1 MSKKKRLELWPGQC
15 ASDIHTPFDVI
26 KSWLVIKRAWYTR
39 TTPRIYSF
47 WQSGKDNKKRPLFSN
62 YWFATVHKNNKRRTR
77 KNFLLFAKIGLLL
90 LGFCWPPKNSADRSD
105 RLWHTR
111 VTLASKT
118 DNDQSSDSWKNLLL
132 HTINLQDFLHW
143 KIPGFSYSKLKL
155 GRDEQT

>member
-1 MSKKKRLELWPGQC
+1 MSKVAFFR
-15 ASDIHTPFDVI
+15 S
-26 KSWLVIKRAWYTR
+26 
-39 TTPRIYSF
+39 
-47 WQSGKDNKKRPLFSN
+47 

-132 HTINLQDFLHW
+132 HTINLKDFENSSKVNGDVCQNPDTLPLSQSWRVIQKVHSSCKNGLAMVW
-143 KIPGFSYSKLKL
+143 HLALFSLVKGPCHVMTFRDLLTRDKALKL
-155 GRDEQT
+155 LWV